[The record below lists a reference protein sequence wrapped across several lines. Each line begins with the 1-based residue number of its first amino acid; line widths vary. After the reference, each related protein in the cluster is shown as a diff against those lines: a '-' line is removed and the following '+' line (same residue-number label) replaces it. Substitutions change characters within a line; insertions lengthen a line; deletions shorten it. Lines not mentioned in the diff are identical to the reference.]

1 MSSSRIRA
9 HALPPVTPPDPV
21 VDESIVEAYLEDS
34 SGVEPGRAAGV
45 VRAHDE
51 AEAAAFLRAT
61 VGSEIRVLPQ
71 AARSSV
77 TGGAVP
83 RGEVV
88 VSVEAFNEIGPV
100 ERRIGGGCV
109 RAGAGVR
116 LIDLQRYVAEHD
128 CYYPPVPT
136 YQEAMIGGTAST
148 NAGGPATFK
157 YGVTREWIN
166 GLRVLLFNGDALEI
180 ERGQTLASPG
190 EDFVVE
196 LSDGSELHVPV
207 PGYKL
212 PPLKK
217 ISAGYYASDPL
228 DLIDLF
234 IGSEGTLGLITE
246 VTVDLVSLPPSV
258 VTGLVFPNSLDAAL
272 ELGDALRAAAASA
285 WSSGDP
291 LGPEIR
297 AIEIMD
303 GNSLDL
309 LREHGDTSRLRVN
322 VPEHGRAAL
331 LFETELPE
339 PLSND
344 DVQEVLARFL
354 EGETAGEDGP
364 LLRLFSILARFG
376 ALEDLDF
383 AFPED
388 RARSEALHEFR
399 ESIPKRVNE
408 ILVGIRRDHPRI
420 KKIGGDLIVPV
431 DRLAE
436 MMRFY
441 ERGFR
446 SRGLDYVIW
455 GHLSD
460 GNLHPNAIPRDD
472 DDVTAGLEVLLEFAD
487 EAVRLGGCP
496 LSEHGVGRNPIKQEM
511 LRRFLGDD
519 AIAAMRAVKGA
530 LDPEARFAPGVLF
543 TP

>member
-9 HALPPVTPPDPV
+9 HAPRQVTPPDPV

-100 ERRIGGGCV
+100 ERRIGGGRV

-116 LIDLQRYVAEHD
+116 LIDLQRHVAGHD

-157 YGVTREWIN
+157 YGVTREWVH
-166 GLRVLLFNGDALEI
+166 GLRVLLFNGDVLEI
-180 ERGQTLASPG
+180 ERGQTVAEPG
-190 EDFVVE
+190 EDFVVV
-196 LSDGSELHVPV
+196 LSDGTELHVPV
-207 PGYKL
+207 PGYRL

-234 IGSEGTLGLITE
+234 VGSEGTLGLITE
-246 VTVDLVSLPPSV
+246 VTVDLVTLPSSV
-258 VTGLVFPNSLDAAL
+258 VTGLVFLKSTRAAL

-285 WSSGDP
+285 WSTGDP

-309 LREHGDTSRLRVN
+309 LREHGDTSRLRVR

-339 PLSND
+339 RLSND
-344 DVQEVLARFL
+344 DAQEILGRFL
-354 EGETAGEDGP
+354 EEQTAGEDGP
-364 LLRLFSILARFG
+364 LLRLFSILGRHG
-376 ALEDLDF
+376 ALDDLDF

-388 RARSEALHEFR
+388 RARAAALHEFR

-408 ILVGIRRDHPRI
+408 ILGGIRKDHPSI
-420 KKIGGDLIVPV
+420 KKVGGDLIVPV

-441 ERGFR
+441 EEGFAR
-446 SRGLDYVIW
+446 RGLDFVIW

-472 DDVTAGLEVLLEFAD
+472 NDVATGLEALLEFAD